1 MVDLPTSGH
10 HPILPAMKLQLMAF
24 GMKAHSL
31 LFPLLFQVFSFFPV
45 QIFIDRPAN
54 NLGNCQPC
62 LSRQTLKPHDLQVS
76 KMVIHPFH
84 SLYIIHTQTRLS
96 RRIFPNRF
104 VTIGD
109 GALSHDASFLLY
121 CYHLPSPIYSSG
133 PIWVI
138 FLYLLLPKW

>member
-1 MVDLPTSGH
+1 
-10 HPILPAMKLQLMAF
+10 MAF

-31 LFPLLFQVFSFFPV
+31 LFLLLFYVFSFFPV

-54 NLGNCQPC
+54 NLGNRQPRFIGQC
-62 LSRQTLKPHDLQVS
+62 LKSRDLCFS
-76 KMVIHPFH
+76 KMVIYPLH
-84 SLYIIHTQTRLS
+84 SLYIIHIQTRLS